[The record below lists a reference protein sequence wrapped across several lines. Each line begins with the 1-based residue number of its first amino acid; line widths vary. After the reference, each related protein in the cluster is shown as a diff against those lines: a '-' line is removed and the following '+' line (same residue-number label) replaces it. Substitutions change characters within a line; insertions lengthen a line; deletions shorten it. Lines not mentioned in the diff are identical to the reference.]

1 MSGSHLRNLKKE
13 DVWLQNKGVISE
25 VETNHIPE
33 ACRNERSS
41 LLLVDPADSER
52 APWCCFEVLSFHT
65 GHTPGS
71 SEEEKQ
77 Q

>member
-1 MSGSHLRNLKKE
+1 MSGSPLKNLKKE
-13 DVWLQNKGVISE
+13 DVWQQNKGVVSE

-33 ACRNERSS
+33 ACRTERSS
-41 LLLVDPADSER
+41 MLLIDPVDSER
-52 APWCCFEVLSFHT
+52 APWCCFEVLSFHM

-77 Q
+77 